1 MKVVYADFNDFDE
14 HGNLP
19 LTCRGS
25 IESIRAV
32 KPDDGELVV
41 LTDGELFVTA
51 MIRKIERGQFEAVS
65 ARWEFRTTEE

>member
-25 IESIRAV
+25 VESIRAV
-32 KPDDGELVV
+32 KPEEGEVVLLSDGELYA
-41 LTDGELFVTA
+41 TA
-51 MIRKIERGQFEAVS
+51 TIRKIEKGQYEAVS
-65 ARWEFRTTEE
+65 VRWSQDDQ